1 MFCGELGLPIKN
13 IKKKLCQGSLI
24 CCLISFYKKNGSWSA
39 ESLFVSFNFSDNSS
53 FTKFSLD

>member
-24 CCLISFYKKNGSWSA
+24 CCLISFYKKKMDLGVQKVY
-39 ESLFVSFNFSDNSS
+39 L
-53 FTKFSLD
+53 